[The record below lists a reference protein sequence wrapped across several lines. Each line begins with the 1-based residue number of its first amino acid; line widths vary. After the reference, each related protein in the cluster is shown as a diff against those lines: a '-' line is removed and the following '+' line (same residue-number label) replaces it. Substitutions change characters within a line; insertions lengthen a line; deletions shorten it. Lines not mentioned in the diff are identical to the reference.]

1 LGYFYKLNLS
11 TQLNIEEGKKMGKKE
26 EIIAVITP
34 ALEVLGFYLE
44 DVTITSAGRRSML
57 TVIVDGDTH
66 LSLDQ
71 VTAATK
77 GISEIVEG
85 IQSLGQT
92 PFTLEVTS
100 PGLDRPLTKPRH
112 WRKNIDRLVKVIL
125 LDGSEVKG
133 RVKDV
138 SETFVTIDEQVINFT
153 DIKRATL
160 EIEFKQV
167 GK

>member
-1 LGYFYKLNLS
+1 
-11 TQLNIEEGKKMGKKE
+11 MGKKE
-26 EIIAVITP
+26 DISAAITP
-34 ALEVLGFYLE
+34 ALEALGFYLE

-71 VTAATK
+71 VTSATK
-77 GISEIVEG
+77 AIGEIVESV
-85 IQSLGQT
+85 QSLGET

-100 PGLDRPLTKPRH
+100 PGLDRPLTKVRH
-112 WRKNIDRLVKVIL
+112 WQKNINRLVKVVL
-125 LDGSEVKG
+125 QDGSEIKG

-138 SETFVTIDEQVINFT
+138 NEVSAIVDEKNINYS

-160 EIEFKQV
+160 EIEFKPV
-167 GK
+167 TK

>member
-11 TQLNIEEGKKMGKKE
+11 TQLNIEKGKKMGKKE

-34 ALEVLGFYLE
+34 ALEALGFYLE

-133 RVKDV
+133 RVKDA
-138 SETFVTIDEQVINFT
+138 SEIFVTIDEQVINFT
-153 DIKRATL
+153 DVKRATL

>member
-1 LGYFYKLNLS
+1 
-11 TQLNIEEGKKMGKKE
+11 MGKKE
-26 EIIAVITP
+26 EISAAITP
-34 ALEVLGFYLE
+34 ALSDLGFYLE
-44 DVTITSAGRRSML
+44 DITITSAGRRSLL

-71 VTAATK
+71 VTVATK
-77 GISEIVEG
+77 AISEIVEN
-85 IQSLGQT
+85 IQSLGAT

-112 WRKNIDRLVKVIL
+112 WQKNIDRLVKVVL
-125 LDGSEVKG
+125 LAGTEVKG

-138 SETFVTIDEQVINFT
+138 SQTTATVDEQVINFSE
-153 DIKRATL
+153 IKRAIL

>member
-1 LGYFYKLNLS
+1 
-11 TQLNIEEGKKMGKKE
+11 MGKKE
-26 EIIAVITP
+26 EISAAITP
-34 ALEVLGFYLE
+34 ALSDLGFYLE
-44 DVTITSAGRRSML
+44 DITITSAGRRSMI

-71 VTAATK
+71 VTVATK
-77 GISEIVEG
+77 AVSEIVEN
-85 IQSLGQT
+85 IQSLGQA

-112 WRKNIDRLVKVIL
+112 WRKNIDRLVKIVL
-125 LDGSEVKG
+125 LDGKEIKG
-133 RVKDV
+133 RVKDATEI
-138 SETFVTIDEQVINFT
+138 SATIDEQVIKFS

>member
-1 LGYFYKLNLS
+1 MSN
-11 TQLNIEEGKKMGKKE
+11 KE
-26 EIIAVITP
+26 QVAAAITP
-34 ALEVLGFYLE
+34 AIESLGFYVE
-44 DVTITSAGRRSML
+44 DIAITSAGKRSML

-71 VTAATK
+71 VTVATK
-77 GISEIVEG
+77 AISEIVENLPT
-85 IQSLGQT
+85 LGNN

-112 WRKNIDRLVKVIL
+112 WQKNKDRLIKIIL
-125 LDGSEVKG
+125 NDGKEILG
-133 RVKDV
+133 RIKD
-138 SETFVTIDEQVINFT
+138 STQSAVTVDEQVINFA

-167 GK
+167 NK

>member
-1 LGYFYKLNLS
+1 
-11 TQLNIEEGKKMGKKE
+11 MGKKE
-26 EIIAVITP
+26 DISAAITP
-34 ALEVLGFYLE
+34 ALSNLGFYLE
-44 DVTITSAGRRSML
+44 DITITSAGRRSMI

-71 VTAATK
+71 VTVATK
-77 GISEIVEG
+77 AIGEIVEN
-85 IQSLGQT
+85 IQSLGESA
-92 PFTLEVTS
+92 FTLEVTS

-112 WRKNIDRLVKVIL
+112 WRKNIDRLVKIIL
-125 LDGSEVKG
+125 LDGKEIKG

-138 SETFVTIDEQVINFT
+138 SEITVTVDEQVINFSE
-153 DIKRATL
+153 IKRATL

>member
-1 LGYFYKLNLS
+1 
-11 TQLNIEEGKKMGKKE
+11 MGKKE
-26 EIIAVITP
+26 EISAAITP
-34 ALEVLGFYLE
+34 ALSNLGFYLE
-44 DVTITSAGRRSML
+44 DVVITTAGRRSMI

-71 VTAATK
+71 VTQVTK
-77 GISEIVEG
+77 AIGEIIEN
-85 IQSLGQT
+85 IQSLGQS

-112 WRKNIDRLVKVIL
+112 WRKNINRLVKVVL
-125 LDGSEVKG
+125 LDGKEIKG
-133 RVKDV
+133 RVRD
-138 SETFVTIDEQVINFT
+138 STQISATIDEQVINLS

>member
-1 LGYFYKLNLS
+1 
-11 TQLNIEEGKKMGKKE
+11 MGKKE
-26 EIIAVITP
+26 EISAAITP
-34 ALEVLGFYLE
+34 ALSDLGFYLE
-44 DVTITSAGRRSML
+44 DITITSAGRRSMI

-71 VTAATK
+71 VTVATK
-77 GISEIVEG
+77 AISEIVEN
-85 IQSLGQT
+85 IQSLGQA

-112 WRKNIDRLVKVIL
+112 WRKNIDRLVNIVL
-125 LDGSEVKG
+125 LDGKEIKG
-133 RVKDV
+133 RVKDATEISATV
-138 SETFVTIDEQVINFT
+138 DEQVVKFS

>member
-1 LGYFYKLNLS
+1 
-11 TQLNIEEGKKMGKKE
+11 MGKKE
-26 EIIAVITP
+26 EIIAAITP
-34 ALEVLGFYLE
+34 ALEALGFYLE

-57 TVIVDGDTH
+57 TVIVDGDNH

-71 VTAATK
+71 VTTATK

-112 WRKNIDRLVKVIL
+112 WRKNLDRLVKVIL
-125 LDGSEVKG
+125 LDGKEVKG
-133 RVKDV
+133 RVKY
-138 SETFVTIDEQVINFT
+138 VTESDATLDEQVINFA

>member
-1 LGYFYKLNLS
+1 
-11 TQLNIEEGKKMGKKE
+11 MGKKE
-26 EIIAVITP
+26 DISAAITP
-34 ALEVLGFYLE
+34 ALEALGFYLE

-71 VTAATK
+71 VTSATK
-77 GISEIVEG
+77 AIGEIVESV
-85 IQSLGQT
+85 QSLGET

-100 PGLDRPLTKPRH
+100 PGLDRPLTKVRH
-112 WRKNIDRLVKVIL
+112 WQKNINRLVKVVL
-125 LDGSEVKG
+125 QDGSEIKG

-138 SETFVTIDEQVINFT
+138 SEVSAIVDEKNINYS

-160 EIEFKQV
+160 EIEFKPV
-167 GK
+167 TK